1 MSAITFS
8 VVTVQR
14 SDPPDGADR
23 GTWYRYEIAS
33 QRSRI
38 TGCRCGSRDQ
48 VLRHAQAYA
57 EELNARAQR
66 GYSVGAPRAR
76 K

>member
-14 SDPPDGADR
+14 SDPPSGAD

-33 QRSRI
+33 ERSRI
-38 TGCRCGSRDQ
+38 TGCRCGSREQ